1 MDNVKET
8 ERPTDVTKAVQQ
20 LQKLSAVDNVSERG
34 GKLHDLIN
42 VLVVFQQ
49 SECPSDQQTPR
60 FLLILQVMNQWLV
73 TLESYFEEMKTLEGL
88 YRRQQINN
96 RAHVH

>member
-8 ERPTDVTKAVQQ
+8 ERSTDETKAVQQ

-49 SECPSDQQTPR
+49 SECPSDLKR
-60 FLLILQVMNQWLV
+60 HD
-73 TLESYFEEMKTLEGL
+73 SYSSYKS
-88 YRRQQINN
+88 
-96 RAHVH
+96 